1 MNDDGGVVALHNSWD
16 DDNGQR
22 HAVPLAQMRAF
33 VASTEPLPADDDEVE
48 VIEPVDER
56 PEEGLEEDGDD
67 VRVVD
72 GPDDLAPLAVRL
84 AARPQQALRQKARL
98 LRPGARCDRFTAK
111 LSRAEQCER

>member
-1 MNDDGGVVALHNSWD
+1 M
-16 DDNGQR
+16 
-22 HAVPLAQMRAF
+22 
-33 VASTEPLPADDDEVE
+33 
-48 VIEPVDER
+48 IEPVDER